1 MTLRSLYKNG
11 DLAWEIRKFQII
23 KDKTGELGVA
33 EVGKEFNFLV
43 KRIFFL
49 RGVGSNDHRGFHSH
63 KDLKQ
68 LIICLSGSFIIKLDN
83 GIKKIETRMT
93 ANNNCLYVDGK
104 VWREM
109 YSFSEDAIVLVLCD
123 RDYTKDLVIT
133 NYDNFLNNLKD
144 INNG

>member
-123 RDYTKDLVIT
+123 RDYTKDLVIP